1 MANIQDEYDFGL
13 LLLDCRPLKKDI
25 IDHCDKLL
33 NHLEKYLK
41 NEFLERMKNVKSEIA
56 TVKGRLDEKAES
68 IDEVISLLEY
78 IDTLKRTDNK
88 VAEIQIFID
97 NMQKGMLFIDS
108 VKVMFDDDQYLD
120 FLNIRNWPRSFNQWI
135 QLRKEQLLDQKRKLI
150 EEMKEETN
158 NVFRKML
165 EFKTQIKEVLKLG
178 LVKLSVDERDER
190 VKDIENLFEGL
201 GPKNTEKPNSA
212 ESQPRKKKGK
222 DKDS

>member
-1 MANIQDEYDFGL
+1 
-13 LLLDCRPLKKDI
+13 
-25 IDHCDKLL
+25 
-33 NHLEKYLK
+33 
-41 NEFLERMKNVKSEIA
+41 MKNVKSEIA

>member
-1 MANIQDEYDFGL
+1 M
-13 LLLDCRPLKKDI
+13 LDCRPLKKDI

-33 NHLEKYLK
+33 NHLENYLK

-97 NMQKGMLFIDS
+97 NMQKGMVFIDS

-178 LVKLSVDERDER
+178 LVKLSIDERDER
-190 VKDIENLFEGL
+190 IKDIENLFEGL

>member
-1 MANIQDEYDFGL
+1 M
-13 LLLDCRPLKKDI
+13 LDCRPLKKDI